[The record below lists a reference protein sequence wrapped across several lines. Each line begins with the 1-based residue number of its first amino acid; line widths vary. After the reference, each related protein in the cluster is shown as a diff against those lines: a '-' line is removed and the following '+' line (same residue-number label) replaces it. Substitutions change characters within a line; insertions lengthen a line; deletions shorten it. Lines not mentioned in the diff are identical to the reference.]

1 MLHNRLTLL
10 GGALPKKETTLKV
23 LCLITPCIIS
33 FSTVLCNVET
43 IKCEWKIKSV
53 SEYKYWYEDRSWKQ
67 MSCFNSAGA
76 HIARKQS
83 ALECVYLRERTS
95 LIVVCWKL
103 HVSLI
108 VCRLFRTPS
117 VFFAPHRFCNTT
129 SSSNLATKYV
139 CPGVTFLSLWV
150 PHSSSSSSQLFL
162 LSHHHYCGGFIALT
176 GKLWAWCLHFNFEL
190 WFTPNFFHN
199 HRHWQSPSY
208 YSSPPSYHLNHHHQK
223 GHIAHRHSKVVVLK
237 MVLEHSF
244 RKN

>member
-1 MLHNRLTLL
+1 
-10 GGALPKKETTLKV
+10 
-23 LCLITPCIIS
+23 
-33 FSTVLCNVET
+33 
-43 IKCEWKIKSV
+43 
-53 SEYKYWYEDRSWKQ
+53 

-150 PHSSSSSSQLFL
+150 PHSSSSSSQVFL
-162 LSHHHYCGGFIALT
+162 LSHHHYCGGFIGVT

-190 WFTPNFFHN
+190 WFTPIFSMIIDTGN
-199 HRHWQSPSY
+199 HLSY
-208 YSSPPSYHLNHHHQK
+208 HSSPPSYHHPK
-223 GHIAHRHSKVVVLK
+223 WHIAQSHRHSGVVVLK
-237 MVLEHSF
+237 MVLEPSF

>member
-1 MLHNRLTLL
+1 MYHKLFGH
-10 GGALPKKETTLKV
+10 
-23 LCLITPCIIS
+23 
-33 FSTVLCNVET
+33 TVSCHVKT

-117 VFFAPHRFCNTT
+117 VFFAPHRFCIILQLGNKICLSRSYFPFSVGAPFLILLISGFFTL
-129 SSSNLATKYV
+129 SSSLLWGFYR
-139 CPGVTFLSLWV
+139 CDRQIMGVVSTL
-150 PHSSSSSSQLFL
+150 QLRAVI
-162 LSHHHYCGGFIALT
+162 HT
-176 GKLWAWCLHFNFEL
+176 
-190 WFTPNFFHN
+190 NFFLHN
-199 HRHWQSPSY
+199 HRHWQSPLILLITT
-208 YSSPPSYHLNHHHQK
+208 SYHLIHHHQK
-223 GHIAHRHSKVVVLK
+223 WHIAHRH
-237 MVLEHSF
+237 
-244 RKN
+244 RT